1 MRFFAMIVGC
11 ILLVCGLPARGLTQ
25 AGGPEMVLI
34 GGKILT
40 LDRTDSVAEALAMEH
55 GKISAVGSTT
65 QIRALSGP
73 QTKTVDLGGRT
84 VIPGL
89 IDSHIHAIRDAL
101 YYTTLLDWSEMRDL
115 NAALESVRTAA
126 QKAGPGAWIIVIG
139 GWAKDQIRERRA
151 PTPQELDAAAP
162 NHPVFI
168 QHLFDFAVLNARAMK
183 ALEIT
188 AQTKLPPAGN
198 VVTDA
203 NGVPTG
209 ILTGG
214 GSALTFG
221 QLTSKILRP
230 TFAEKVASTRAYF
243 RTFNSLAMTGIMD
256 EGGIPPSEYW
266 PLFTVWRDGNLTLRV
281 RYDFMAERPK
291 QELADYQSLL
301 RLMPSDFGD
310 DWLKFVGPGEI
321 VVYGMYDGSL
331 VAKDVKPSEESKKS
345 LLEFATW
352 AAQNRYTIHIHS
364 SHNTNAG
371 EILDV
376 FEEVNRSYPI
386 TNLRWAISHVEDA
399 SDSTLQRMKALGIG
413 FAVQDRMYFG
423 GDEYMKTHEAA
434 VVHRAPPIMSAMR
447 MRVVVSGGTDANWV
461 TPYNPFVSLR
471 WLLNGKTLSGAT
483 TRAEQEL
490 PSRMEALRMYTV
502 NSAWMSF
509 DEAERGSLE
518 PNKLADLAVL
528 DRDFMTIPIDEIAET
543 RSLLTLVGGKV
554 VYAAGPYEQLG
565 PKH

>member
-11 ILLVCGLPARGLTQ
+11 ILFVCGLPARGVAQ
-25 AGGPEMVLI
+25 AGAPQMVLI

-40 LDRTDSVAEALAMEH
+40 LDRTDSLAEALAIEH
-55 GKISAVGSTT
+55 GRISAVGSTA

-73 QTKTVDLGGRT
+73 QTKIVDLGGRT

-126 QKAGPGAWIIVIG
+126 QKAGPSGWIIVVG
-139 GWAKDQIRERRA
+139 GWAKDQLRERRA

-162 NHPVFI
+162 NNPVFI

-243 RTFNSLAMTGIMD
+243 RTLNSLAITGIMD
-256 EGGIPPSEYW
+256 EGGIPPSDYR

-331 VAKDVKPSEESKKS
+331 VAK
-345 LLEFATW
+345 T
-352 AAQNRYTIHIHS
+352 
-364 SHNTNAG
+364 
-371 EILDV
+371 
-376 FEEVNRSYPI
+376 
-386 TNLRWAISHVEDA
+386 
-399 SDSTLQRMKALGIG
+399 
-413 FAVQDRMYFG
+413 
-423 GDEYMKTHEAA
+423 
-434 VVHRAPPIMSAMR
+434 
-447 MRVVVSGGTDANWV
+447 
-461 TPYNPFVSLR
+461 
-471 WLLNGKTLSGAT
+471 
-483 TRAEQEL
+483 
-490 PSRMEALRMYTV
+490 
-502 NSAWMSF
+502 
-509 DEAERGSLE
+509 
-518 PNKLADLAVL
+518 
-528 DRDFMTIPIDEIAET
+528 
-543 RSLLTLVGGKV
+543 
-554 VYAAGPYEQLG
+554 
-565 PKH
+565 

>member
-11 ILLVCGLPARGLTQ
+11 ILLACGLPIRVLGQ
-25 AGGPEMVLI
+25 AGGPDIVLI

-40 LDRTDSVAEALAMEH
+40 VNRTDSVAEALSIEH
-55 GKISAVGSTT
+55 GRISAVGSTT

-73 QTKTVDLGGRT
+73 QTKIIDLGGRT

-126 QKAGPGAWIIVIG
+126 QKAGPGAWIIVVG
-139 GWAKDQIRERRA
+139 GWAKDQLRERRA

-162 NHPVFI
+162 NNPVFI

-243 RTFNSLAMTGIMD
+243 RALNGLAMTGIMD
-256 EGGIPPSEYW
+256 EGGIPPSDYW
-266 PLFTVWRDGNLTLRV
+266 PLFTVWRDGDLTLRV

-291 QELADYQSLL
+291 QELVDYQSLL
-301 RLMPSDFGD
+301 RLMPSYFGD

-376 FEEVNRSYPI
+376 FEEVNSLLPDHRSSLG
-386 TNLRWAISHVEDA
+386 NLACRGCERQHA
-399 SDSTLQRMKALGIG
+399 T
-413 FAVQDRMYFG
+413 
-423 GDEYMKTHEAA
+423 THEGLGDW
-434 VVHRAPPIMSAMR
+434 VCG
-447 MRVVVSGGTDANWV
+447 SGSNV
-461 TPYNPFVSLR
+461 FR
-471 WLLNGKTLSGAT
+471 
-483 TRAEQEL
+483 R
-490 PSRMEALRMYTV
+490 
-502 NSAWMSF
+502 
-509 DEAERGSLE
+509 
-518 PNKLADLAVL
+518 
-528 DRDFMTIPIDEIAET
+528 
-543 RSLLTLVGGKV
+543 
-554 VYAAGPYEQLG
+554 
-565 PKH
+565 